1 MKKKTSALTSA
12 RGLSALL
19 ACMLVPVTGIA
30 QTPSKSA
37 PTPETRPP
45 LSAYGKL
52 PDIEDVALSPSGT
65 RVALVK
71 DIDNQRIIIDHDLA
85 TGDNK
90 FASVSKSKIRTLFWG
105 DDDHIILVASQTAN
119 LRDFVGGSSEWYT
132 GQILNLRK
140 GKYNAMYRGMEKFN
154 PVVMGNINRIKVRDK
169 YQVTASNVKIES
181 AGFRSLYG
189 FNLDNGRGF
198 LIDEDP
204 HHIQNWVIKP
214 DGELLARA
222 EHDRDTKVWNL
233 RYRQGKSW
241 KSIYS
246 VKEAIDYPSLVGRGR
261 DEQSVLVYK
270 KTGDDGGYYYEVSPD
285 GTFSEAFDFE
295 SYQLAPIFHPA
306 TRKLAGFAEYNPDGV
321 RYTFYDK
328 VLQKLQ
334 GPIDEALEGYKI
346 KRIVSMA
353 DDPRKVILYG
363 ESAEDAGTY
372 YFVDFITGDFSLVGS
387 RRPHIPAEWIAEQKA
402 LTYKAAD
409 GLEIHAYLT
418 LPPGRD
424 AKDLPLIVLPHG
436 GPQANDEWG
445 FDWMGQ
451 ALASRG
457 YAVLQPNFR
466 GSTGYGQS
474 FIDAGHGEWG
484 RKMQTDLSDGVRHL
498 ASEGFIDPQKV
509 CIAGASYGG
518 YAALAGVT
526 LDKGVYRCAVSIA
539 GVSNIKAMINWE
551 ISEQGGKKNAST
563 ILYWKRFLGDE
574 SRWNDISPDRF
585 AADVTVPILLI
596 HGKDDTVVPIEQS
609 YRMRDAL
616 KKEGKPFEFVMLKE
630 EDHWLSLE
638 PTRLQTLETMVQFL
652 ETHNPP
658 Y

>member
-1 MKKKTSALTSA
+1 MTNQLIKVSVCASLFAFGAFAQPALAQKSE
-12 RGLSALL
+12 AL
-19 ACMLVPVTGIA
+19 A
-30 QTPSKSA
+30 
-37 PTPETRPP
+37 PETRPP
-45 LSAYGKL
+45 LSAYGNL

-71 DIDNQRIIIDHDLA
+71 DVDNQRIIIDHDLA

-119 LRDFVGGSSEWYT
+119 LREFVGGSSEWYT
-132 GQILNLRK
+132 GQIINLRK
-140 GKYNAMYRGMEKFN
+140 GKTHGMFRGMEKFY
-154 PVVMGNINRIKVRDK
+154 PVVMGDFNRIKVKDK
-169 YQVTASNVKIES
+169 YQVTASNVKIEWD
-181 AGFRSLYG
+181 GFRSLYG
-189 FNLDNGRGF
+189 FSLDTGRGF
-198 LIDEDP
+198 LLDEDP
-204 HHIQNWVIKP
+204 HHIHDWVIKP

-334 GPIDEALEGYKI
+334 GPIDEAMEGYKI

-363 ESAEDAGTY
+363 ESDDDAGTY
-372 YFVDFITGDFSLVGS
+372 YFVDFISGDFALVGS
-387 RRPHIPAEWIAEQKA
+387 RRPHIPVEWIAEQRA
-402 LTYKAAD
+402 ITYKAAD

-445 FDWMGQ
+445 FDWQAQ

-498 ASEGFIDPQKV
+498 ASEGLIDPQKV

>member
-1 MKKKTSALTSA
+1 MTNQLIKVSVCASLFA
-12 RGLSALL
+12 FGAFAQPVL
-19 ACMLVPVTGIA
+19 A
-30 QTPSKSA
+30 QKSETLA
-37 PTPETRPP
+37 PETRPP

-71 DIDNQRIIIDHDLA
+71 DINDQRIIIDHDIA

-181 AGFRSLYG
+181 EGFRSLYG

-204 HHIQNWVIKP
+204 HHIHSWVIKP
-214 DGELLARA
+214 DGELLARS

-539 GVSNIKAMINWE
+539 GLSNIKAMINWE

-574 SRWNDISPDRF
+574 ARWNDISPDRF